1 MIFFFSNPTIA
12 VRFFF
17 QLIILFLSWFLD
29 DNSNPTIFTHVQDK
43 QVLLEE
49 HETNWKQILNDNPDE
64 LKVHFTHLNTKLV
77 NILNEKCQLTRKV
90 NILLDNKNKAQSR
103 VDELEDQMTNTK
115 EELTRMAAQHD
126 RVKVRN
132 V

>member
-1 MIFFFSNPTIA
+1 M
-12 VRFFF
+12 
-17 QLIILFLSWFLD
+17 IILFLSWFLD

-64 LKVHFTHLNTKLV
+64 LKVHLTHLNTKLV

-115 EELTRMAAQHD
+115 DELTRMAAQHD